1 MSIVYRTRKKDDTN
15 EAMADTKSMLVVT
28 PSTKAKK
35 VVVMSEIRNARIKA
49 MKRGLNDIR
58 LLEGAVS
65 NRLSAFKKHEQLD

>member
-1 MSIVYRTRKKDDTN
+1 
-15 EAMADTKSMLVVT
+15 MLVVT

-49 MKRGLNDIR
+49 MERGLNDIR